1 MPMLA
6 EWSITSAIDG
16 GPVSH
21 SASAHWAN
29 ITSTKPIA
37 ASRSATKAVRY
48 IRLTLPDSRAYKD
61 TVQAIATSTSNNVA
75 HGAQLHRESSCQV
88 AVSAFDGT
96 GTPSH
101 SANQA
106 GNRPLIWPLGRTAR
120 P

>member
-1 MPMLA
+1 MLA
-6 EWSITSAIDG
+6 EWSMITAMDA

-29 ITSTKPIA
+29 ITSTRPIVV
-37 ASRSATKAVRY
+37 SLSVTKAVRY
-48 IRLTLPDSRAYKD
+48 IRLALPDSRAYSEI
-61 TVQAIATSTSNNVA
+61 VQAIATSTSNNVA
-75 HGAQLHRESSCQV
+75 HGAQLHLESSCQV
-88 AVSAFDGT
+88 AASAFDGT

-106 GNRPLIWPLGRTAR
+106 GNRPLITHPGRTAR